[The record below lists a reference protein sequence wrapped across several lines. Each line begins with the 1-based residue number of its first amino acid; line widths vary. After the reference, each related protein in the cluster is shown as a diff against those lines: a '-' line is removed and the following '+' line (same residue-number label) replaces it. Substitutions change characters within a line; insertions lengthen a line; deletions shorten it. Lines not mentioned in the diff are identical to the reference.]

1 MNRDASISGPK
12 YEAGGRLPA
21 AIEIFSVE
29 LSETRAV
36 LEAEEQQTPRLAP
49 DENTRFERKAVA
61 LGVEDAHQWRAAHIA
76 LRLVLEWFAGPSLR
90 RIPYE
95 LSQSGRPR
103 ITKSLDLK
111 TAPEFSLTHAGNSA
125 LIAISRTGPVGI
137 DLEVPRKLRM
147 PEERRLRI
155 ERAASKLAPHL
166 PLPAEADGRLLQSW
180 VRLEALAKATGL
192 GIGRILTQ
200 ARVFGEQQ
208 TGAQSHEL
216 SLEFRVADLAA
227 GTDRFAAVSAPHLPE
242 ILAIRPIPSTA
253 DALEAFKRRTA
264 HD

>member
-1 MNRDASISGPK
+1 MNRNASIGGRK

-21 AIEIFSVE
+21 AIEIFSVD
-29 LSETRAV
+29 LSEARGL
-36 LEAEEQQTPRLAP
+36 LEAEEQHTPRLAP
-49 DENTRFERKAVA
+49 DENTRFERKAAA
-61 LGVEDAHQWRAAHIA
+61 LGAEDAHQWRAAHIA
-76 LRLVLEWFAGPSLR
+76 LRLIIERFVGPSLR
-90 RIPYE
+90 RVPYE
-95 LSQSGRPR
+95 LSQAGRPR
-103 ITKSLDLK
+103 IMKSLDLK
-111 TAPEFSLTHAGNSA
+111 GAPEFSLTHAGNSA

-155 ERAASKLAPHL
+155 ERAASQLAPHL
-166 PLPAEADGRLLQSW
+166 PLPAEADSRLLQSW
-180 VRLEALAKATGL
+180 VRLEALAKATGF

-208 TGAQSHEL
+208 TSAQSPDL

-227 GTDRFAAVSAPHLPE
+227 GMDRFAAVSAPLLPE
-242 ILAIRPIPSTA
+242 ILAVRPIPSTA
-253 DALEAFKRRTA
+253 GALEAFKRRTA